1 MLNKDQYNQEEY
13 NDYYRQAS
21 EGAEVGGSGEE
32 RGIMGKLILLLIIL
46 ALAIAAYFGYKAMNN
61 SSSEEIDTSLQVS
74 AESSLPQSVQSVPEE
89 AEVKPVEITE
99 EASKPKAPVA
109 VATTVATEVAKQGNM
124 SQEQIAAVVAAVMQ
138 KMNQEQNTKKA
149 AVVAKKD
156 VVLLDK
162 LANSEVDSVSSDLEK
177 QLENINIS
185 QNTQVSQSKKK
196 VDVYNKVSMQ
206 NVSGSDDLSQLTDQ
220 INALT
225 EEKIN
230 KDKAANYTNSLQSE
244 VSTRENEMRVIV
256 VKKGDTLGKIAK
268 RAYGNVMAYK
278 KIYRANPQVT
288 RPDRIYVGQK
298 LRIPN

>member
-1 MLNKDQYNQEEY
+1 MLNKDQYNQAEY

>member
-13 NDYYRQAS
+13 NDYYRQES
-21 EGAEVGGSGEE
+21 KWAEVGGSDEE
-32 RGIMGKLILLLIIL
+32 RGIMRKLILLLIIL
-46 ALAIAAYFGYKAMNN
+46 ALAIAAYFGYKAINN

-74 AESSLPQSVQSVPEE
+74 AESSLPQSVQSVP
-89 AEVKPVEITE
+89 E

-149 AVVAKKD
+149 PIVAKKD

-177 QLENINIS
+177 QLEGIDMS
-185 QNTQVSQSKKK
+185 HNTQVSQTQKK
-196 VDVYNKVSMQ
+196 VNVYNKVSMQ

-220 INALT
+220 INAVT

-230 KDKAANYTNSLQSE
+230 KDKAANYTNLLQSE

>member
-138 KMNQEQNTKKA
+138 KMNQEQNTKKS

>member
-13 NDYYRQAS
+13 NDYYRQES

-162 LANSEVDSVSSDLEK
+162 LTNSEVDSVSSDLEK